1 MNTETE
7 ENQAVVEPTR
17 LPYDAEFVKTTEE
30 FIAKAMQSI
39 PELQGVAVVPLWTR
53 QPENFPPGFLK
64 LRPSGGLYVQE
75 LLKLISLFTAFSV
88 DVHKDFMGQVQ
99 ILDNYVRERQN
110 KLNEIQGAVNAAG
123 NTASSPE

>member
-1 MNTETE
+1 
-7 ENQAVVEPTR
+7 
-17 LPYDAEFVKTTEE
+17 
-30 FIAKAMQSI
+30 MQSI
-39 PELQGVAVVPLWTR
+39 PELQGVAIVPLWAR

-64 LRPSGGLYVQE
+64 LRSQNSLYVQE

-88 DVHKDFMGQVQ
+88 EAHKDFMGQVQ

-110 KLNEIQGAVNAAG
+110 KLNEIQGAINAAG